1 MVLDGWWVP
10 LEEGHR
16 ESGCWES
23 VALRRVGRAGGLGAL
38 TVDLHVEGQ
47 AGAARRIAGGAAV
60 VAAVGRAQGLQLEES
75 ALLGELGVG
84 ICLERPPTRW
94 QTLISGGLD
103 LASPP
108 GGPVMEP
115 VGLALHWCPTEDSG
129 ETDSFGREGR
139 PPWSSAFGPI
149 AGRSGSEQELEPP
162 SDLQSLNPQPQM
174 GLISGVSTENLRN
187 GPQATQS

>member
-75 ALLGELGVG
+75 ALLRELGVG
-84 ICLERPPTRW
+84 ICLERPPTGW

-115 VGLALHWCPTEDSG
+115 VGLALHWCPTEDSLG
-129 ETDSFGREGR
+129 KQTPLGGKGVLPGA
-139 PPWSSAFGPI
+139 PPLGLLQGAQAQSRSWS
-149 AGRSGSEQELEPP
+149 L
-162 SDLQSLNPQPQM
+162 PQIYSP
-174 GLISGVSTENLRN
+174 
-187 GPQATQS
+187 